1 MGSSYNF
8 RREGTVGEMVI
19 VDTFTKLIF
28 GEAGNFDELELQI
41 VQSLRLAEPN
51 VALDDHRD
59 MGVYLQALG
68 VSEMI
73 KLVARV
79 QAQMASRHSRPPG
92 RIGSGA
98 GFRQPLGT

>member
-8 RREGTVGEMVI
+8 RREGAVGEMTI

-28 GEAGNFDELELQI
+28 GEVGCFDELELQI
-41 VQSLRLAEPN
+41 IQSLRLAEPN
-51 VALDDHRD
+51 LALDDHRD
-59 MGVYLQALG
+59 MGVYLRALG

-79 QAQMASRHSRPPG
+79 QVQMASRHNRPPG
-92 RIGSGA
+92 RIASGA
-98 GFRQPLGT
+98 DFRQPLGT

>member
-8 RREGTVGEMVI
+8 RREEAVGEMTI

-28 GEAGNFDELELQI
+28 GEEGHFDELELQI

-51 VALDDHRD
+51 VALDDHHD
-59 MGVYLQALG
+59 MGVYLRALG

-73 KLVARV
+73 KLVVRV
-79 QAQMASRHSRPPG
+79 QARMASGHSHPPG

>member
-1 MGSSYNF
+1 MGSSYKV
-8 RREGTVGEMVI
+8 RRKGAVAEMAI

-28 GEAGNFDELELQI
+28 GDEGHYSELELQI
-41 VQSLRLAEPN
+41 IQSLRLTEPN
-51 VALDDHRD
+51 VAQDDLHD
-59 MGVYLQALG
+59 MGVYLRALG

-73 KLVARV
+73 SLVSRV
-79 QAQMASRHSRPPG
+79 QAQLASGHSRPPG

>member
-1 MGSSYNF
+1 MGSSYNVHP
-8 RREGTVGEMVI
+8 EGVVGEMTI

-28 GEAGNFDELELQI
+28 GEDGHFDELELQI
-41 VQSLRLAEPN
+41 IQCLRLAEPN
-51 VALDDHRD
+51 VALDGHRD
-59 MGVYLQALG
+59 MGVYLRALG

-73 KLVARV
+73 KLVTRV
-79 QAQMASRHSRPPG
+79 QAQMASGHSRPPG

>member
-8 RREGTVGEMVI
+8 RREEAVGEMTI

-28 GEAGNFDELELQI
+28 GEEGHFDELEQQI

-51 VALDDHRD
+51 VALDDHHD
-59 MGVYLQALG
+59 MGVYLRALG

-73 KLVARV
+73 KLVVRV
-79 QAQMASRHSRPPG
+79 QAQMASGHSHPPG

-98 GFRQPLGT
+98 GFRNP

>member
-28 GEAGNFDELELQI
+28 GEEGRFDELELQI

-79 QAQMASRHSRPPG
+79 QAQLASRHSRPPV
-92 RIGSGA
+92 RTGSGA